1 MLKSDGFYMAE
12 LMLSLAG
19 WLLIAGFFV
28 PYIIYVKK
36 QTIQVEEQSQAYHLL
51 YETMQTVLIEHPGAV
66 NSTVIK
72 GGTTYKIIWQEG
84 AREICIRYE
93 DIFEQNNQLCGE
105 IP

>member
-36 QTIQVEEQSQAYHLL
+36 QTIQVEEQSASL
-51 YETMQTVLIEHPGAV
+51 P
-66 NSTVIK
+66 SVI
-72 GGTTYKIIWQEG
+72 
-84 AREICIRYE
+84 
-93 DIFEQNNQLCGE
+93 
-105 IP
+105 